1 MTQNFDRTQGYFEG
15 SRQVHLPDVYPPFLF
30 REVHANHGVVA
41 CEGSMFKSKFA
52 NALTTMMIG
61 SLGLASAENKLSVA
75 YAGDAGHMD
84 DLIEWMCA
92 RYTRESLVIT
102 RSLESQQLLSGLG
115 VPNELGADTAWTF
128 EPRPPDYARSTLR
141 KAGWDEKTPILVL
154 CPIHPFVWPVRASV
168 AKYIAA
174 ATTGAYKDS
183 QYRTVYFFESGAEVD
198 RKFNHYV
205 AGYAQA
211 AKAFLQRHKVF
222 PILVAMERLDA
233 VACRAI
239 EKEIPGTPIFTSDDY
254 DMFELVSIL
263 RACSYMVSSRYHGI
277 VTCMPAGVVSAGVT
291 MDERIRNLMRER
303 GHQHLLLNV
312 DDPDLGPKL
321 LDVME
326 KLVREAESVRDSIG
340 RTVVSQSESHVAHG
354 HFLRRR
360 SSQNV
365 SGIPAAQGRAQLG
378 RQFAAVS
385 ATLRKLVEGYD
396 SSAVSRHSWPAA
408 SLNVPSVCFAC
419 FTRAISDA
427 MPNFLENTFA
437 QLAAGSGRVVLREIR
452 GDEVRQRLRR
462 GTSRSGRGA
471 YAPIFAVP
479 ACSPV
484 IVVRLLAPN
493 SIRWAAIDLALMA
506 EGLVVVPLYSRQ
518 APAELATMM
527 KDCTPRC
534 CFASDACPRGSCD
547 ASLER
552 RPEAASPRPVRRN
565 SAKARIAHKELP
577 IFPIPARRR
586 PRHHHLHLRNL
597 RRTQGRLPQH
607 EKSRPHAFLH
617 HQLDRSARQNHEP
630 DRVFQYLLSISPHPG
645 SS

>member
-1 MTQNFDRTQGYFEG
+1 MTDFLLVAWVSAMIEFRRISWMFGIGKRWTPGEKLKLLFAGYNGTRNTGSDVRVQESLRQLRHVLGAENVDFSVMTQNFDRTQGYFEG
-15 SRQVHLPDVYPPFLF
+15 SHQVHLPDVYPPFLF

-92 RYTRESLVIT
+92 RFTRESLVIT

-128 EPRPPDYARSTLR
+128 EPRPPEYARSTLR

-154 CPIHPFVWPVRASV
+154 CPIHPFVWPVRASI
-168 AKYIAA
+168 AKYIAR

-263 RACSYMVSSRYHGI
+263 RACTYMVSSRYHGI

-321 LDVME
+321 LDIME
-326 KLVREAESVRDSIG
+326 KLVVEADSIRDSIG
-340 RTVVSQSESHVAHG
+340 RTVVSNLKAMSRMAIFFEDE
-354 HFLRRR
+354 LRKTYPEFPLRKGVL
-360 SSQNV
+360 SWEDNLPLFSDN
-365 SGIPAAQGRAQLG
+365 
-378 RQFAAVS
+378 
-385 ATLRKLVEGYD
+385 LRKLVEEYD
-396 SSAVSRHSWPAA
+396 SSPAV
-408 SLNVPSVCFAC
+408 
-419 FTRAISDA
+419 
-427 MPNFLENTFA
+427 
-437 QLAAGSGRVVLREIR
+437 LAAGR
-452 GDEVRQRLRR
+452 
-462 GTSRSGRGA
+462 
-471 YAPIFAVP
+471 
-479 ACSPV
+479 
-484 IVVRLLAPN
+484 
-493 SIRWAAIDLALMA
+493 
-506 EGLVVVPLYSRQ
+506 
-518 APAELATMM
+518 
-527 KDCTPRC
+527 
-534 CFASDACPRGSCD
+534 
-547 ASLER
+547 
-552 RPEAASPRPVRRN
+552 
-565 SAKARIAHKELP
+565 
-577 IFPIPARRR
+577 
-586 PRHHHLHLRNL
+586 
-597 RRTQGRLPQH
+597 
-607 EKSRPHAFLH
+607 
-617 HQLDRSARQNHEP
+617 
-630 DRVFQYLLSISPHPG
+630 
-645 SS
+645 